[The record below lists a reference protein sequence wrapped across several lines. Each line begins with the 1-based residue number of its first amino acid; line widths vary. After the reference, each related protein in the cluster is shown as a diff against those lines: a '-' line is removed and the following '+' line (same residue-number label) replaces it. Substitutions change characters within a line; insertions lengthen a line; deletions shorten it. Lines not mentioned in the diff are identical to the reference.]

1 MQQVKI
7 SLDDNHVEFL
17 NKYQEL
23 GFKDKSSMVRSA
35 LEGFIKLIE
44 RQKLAKSAKLY
55 AEIYQEDSDLKDLTN
70 SAITDWPK

>member
-35 LEGFIKLIE
+35 
-44 RQKLAKSAKLY
+44 
-55 AEIYQEDSDLKDLTN
+55 IYHEDSYLKDLTN